1 MAIGTAH
8 RRRHEWSLVGANS
21 GGAALLMA
29 VCRACGVIR
38 TEAAQPRRET
48 HVDLSG
54 VCSGESEPQI
64 EWLGQ
69 FG

>member
-1 MAIGTAH
+1 MATGTAH
-8 RRRHEWSLVGANS
+8 RRRHEWSFVGATS

-38 TEAAQPRRET
+38 TEAALPKREA

-54 VCSGESEPQI
+54 VCSDASGPPSER
-64 EWLGQ
+64 LGQ